1 MQIVAEITAKT
12 ALGTSNIASNIDNAI
27 SAILRRCNR
36 TCNRAPTENIITG
49 CHHHAARS
57 KNLETSSLRS
67 VEMQLRK
74 TCRCALLP
82 FFFSSLPFFNW
93 SALIKVYVSQSC
105 SGRPPFRRKIPP
117 RRGERMVLL
126 RYYSTTSQD
135 ARLASPSGFPFVGGT
150 PAEFQRGMASCIYA
164 NGVM

>member
-12 ALGTSNIASNIDNAI
+12 ALETSNIASNIDNAI

-49 CHHHAARS
+49 CHHRAARS

-67 VEMQLRK
+67 GEMQLRK

-82 FFFSSLPFFNW
+82 FFSFFSFNW

-105 SGRPPFRRKIPP
+105 TGSRHFGGKSFLVGENGSSSLLFLHFSRRSP
-117 RRGERMVLL
+117 REPLGL
-126 RYYSTTSQD
+126 S
-135 ARLASPSGFPFVGGT
+135 FCGGT